1 MQRPVPD
8 EQARIAT
15 SLLAMLDSIVGK
27 LSGSMLDNQMS
38 AIRTVA
44 ANLACLIS
52 APLRHRWA
60 EVAAV
65 VLLCP
70 ILLSVAI
77 WNGFPIIYYDT
88 GAYLLEGLGHAFV
101 IERSPVYS
109 IFLFVAGGGWS
120 LWTIAAIQAL
130 MTAFV
135 MTELAR
141 VFAPRL
147 RLWALL
153 LIGVALVI
161 ATGLPWYVGQIEPD
175 CLTALVILSI
185 YLLAFHTG
193 KLGAARSWLLVAIGA
208 FCTAAHP
215 SHLVLTAGLAL
226 SLGIYRGALWIA
238 RDNSWPK
245 AHMRP
250 AMLCFVLALA
260 MIVGSNFVLTGQVFV
275 TRAGPAF
282 LFARMLQDRI
292 VMKLLEDTCPGS
304 GYRLCDYKNA
314 LPRTADGWLWGR
326 DSPFFRLDRFAGTN
340 AESQRIIWDSIKRY
354 PLLQIESVLSDTA
367 VQFVTYRTGDQIE
380 PQQWAL
386 QSGFQRFIP
395 AQVPAYLAARQQ
407 LGQFRFQPVN
417 LIDVPV
423 AGIVLVGLGV
433 MLFQAIAQRRRKSA
447 VLLGYVLVALLG
459 NAFICGALSNPHA
472 RYQSRI
478 IWIVPFAL
486 VLAAVDWRIASLRG
500 VVNPAL
506 NGP

>member
-1 MQRPVPD
+1 MRRAA
-8 EQARIAT
+8 ARFAHVSSA
-15 SLLAMLDSIVGK
+15 SLQNP
-27 LSGSMLDNQMS
+27 LSEAA
-38 AIRTVA
+38 AI
-44 ANLACLIS
+44 
-52 APLRHRWA
+52 
-60 EVAAV
+60 

-101 IERSPVYS
+101 VERSPVYS
-109 IFLFVAGGGWS
+109 IFLFLAGGGWS
-120 LWTIAAIQAL
+120 LWTIAVLQAL

-147 RLWALL
+147 KLWALL

-175 CLTALVILSI
+175 CLTALVILSV
-185 YLLAFHTG
+185 YLLAFHARQ
-193 KLGAARSWLLVAIGA
+193 LGTVRSWLLVGVGA
-208 FCTAAHP
+208 FATAAHP

-226 SLGIYRGALWIA
+226 SLGVYRGALWLA
-238 RDNSWPK
+238 RNTSWPK
-245 AHMRP
+245 AHLGS
-250 AMLCFVLALA
+250 AILCFVLALA
-260 MIVGSNFVLTGQVFV
+260 MIVGSNFALTGQVFV

-292 VMKLLEDTCPGS
+292 VMRLLDDTCPQS
-304 GYRLCDYKNA
+304 GYRLCAYKDM

-340 AESQRIIWDSIKRY
+340 AESQRIIWDSIRRY
-354 PLLQIESVLSDTA
+354 PLLQIEAAISDA
-367 VQFVTYRTGDQIE
+367 ANQFVVYKTGDQIE

-386 QSGFQRFIP
+386 EPTFQRFIP

-407 LGQFRFQPVN
+407 RGEIRFQTVN

-423 AGIVLVGLGV
+423 AGIMLVGLAI
-433 MLFQAIAQRRRKSA
+433 MLFQALVQRRKKSA

-486 VLAAVDWRIASLRG
+486 ALAAVDWRIASLRG
-500 VVNPAL
+500 VVES
-506 NGP
+506 GT

>member
-1 MQRPVPD
+1 
-8 EQARIAT
+8 
-15 SLLAMLDSIVGK
+15 MLDSVVGR
-27 LSGSMLDNQMS
+27 LSGRMS
-38 AIRTVA
+38 DTRTSALRGAAARFAHAISVPLQNPLSEA
-44 ANLACLIS
+44 AGI
-52 APLRHRWA
+52 
-60 EVAAV
+60 

-88 GAYLLEGLGHAFV
+88 GAYLLEGVGHAFV
-101 IERSPVYS
+101 VERSPVYS

-120 LWTIAAIQAL
+120 LWTIALIQAL

-135 MTELAR
+135 MTEVAR

-153 LIGVALVI
+153 LIGAALVI
-161 ATGLPWYVGQIEPD
+161 VTGLPWYVGQIEPD

-185 YLLAFHTG
+185 YLLGFHAR
-193 KLGAARSWLLVAIGA
+193 KLGPVRSWLMVAVGA
-208 FCTAAHP
+208 FSTAAHP

-226 SLGIYRGALWIA
+226 SLGVYRGVLWLA
-238 RDNSWPK
+238 RNRSWPQ
-245 AHMRP
+245 AHVRP
-250 AMLCFVLALA
+250 AILCFVLALTT
-260 MIVGSNFVLTGQVFV
+260 IVASNFALTGQVFV

-292 VMKLLEDTCPGS
+292 VMRLLDDTCPAS
-304 GYRLCDYKNA
+304 GYRLCKYKDM

-340 AESQRIIWDSIKRY
+340 AESERIIWDSIKRY
-354 PLLQIESVLSDTA
+354 PLLQVEAALNDA
-367 VQFVTYRTGDQIE
+367 ANQFVTYRTGDQIE

-386 QSGFQRFIP
+386 QSVFMRFIP
-395 AQVPAYLAARQQ
+395 AQVPAYLEARQQ
-407 LGQFRFQPVN
+407 RGEFRFRTVN
-417 LIDVPV
+417 LIDVPI
-423 AGIVLVGLGV
+423 AGLMLVGLIV
-433 MLFQAIAQRRRKSA
+433 MLFRAFVQRRRKSA

-486 VLAAVDWRIASLRG
+486 VLASVDWRIASLRG
-500 VVNPAL
+500 VVES
-506 NGP
+506 GT

>member
-1 MQRPVPD
+1 
-8 EQARIAT
+8 
-15 SLLAMLDSIVGK
+15 MLDSIVGR
-27 LSGSMLDNQMS
+27 LSGGLLDNQIS
-38 AIRTVA
+38 AIGTGVA
-44 ANLACLIS
+44 RFARLFS
-52 APLRHRWA
+52 MPLRHRPA
-60 EVAAV
+60 EAIGV

-70 ILLSVAI
+70 ILLAVAI

-101 IERSPVYS
+101 VERSPVYS
-109 IFLFVAGGGWS
+109 MFLFLAGGGWS

-141 VFAPRL
+141 VFAPCL

-153 LIGVALVI
+153 LIGVALVL

-175 CLTALVILSI
+175 CLTALVILSV

-193 KLGAARSWLLVAIGA
+193 KLGTVRSWLLVGVGA
-208 FCTAAHP
+208 FATAAHP
-215 SHLVLTAGLAL
+215 SHLVLTAGLAI
-226 SLGIYRGALWIA
+226 SLGIYRAALWLA
-238 RDNSWPK
+238 RNTSWPK
-245 AHMRP
+245 ARLQP

-292 VMKLLEDTCPGS
+292 VMKLLDDTCPGS
-304 GYRLCDYKNA
+304 GYKLCAYKDA
-314 LPRTADGWLWGR
+314 LPRSADGWLWGR
-326 DSPFFRLDRFAGTN
+326 DSPFFRLDRFDGTN

-354 PLLQIESVLSDTA
+354 PLLQIESVVSDAA

-386 QSGFQRFIP
+386 EPVFLRFIP
-395 AQVPAYLAARQQ
+395 AQVPAYLDARQQ
-407 LGQFRFQPVN
+407 RGEFRFQPVN

-423 AGIVLVGLGV
+423 AGIVLVGLCV
-433 MLFQAIAQRRRKSA
+433 MLFQALLQRRRKSA
-447 VLLGYVLVALLG
+447 LLLGYVLVALLG

-500 VVNPAL
+500 VVES
-506 NGP
+506 GT

>member
-1 MQRPVPD
+1 MNLK
-8 EQARIAT
+8 T
-15 SLLAMLDSIVGK
+15 SVIW
-27 LSGSMLDNQMS
+27 
-38 AIRTVA
+38 TVA
-44 ANLACLIS
+44 AGFSRLIS
-52 APLRHRWA
+52 LPLRHRLA
-60 EVAAV
+60 EGLGI

-70 ILLSVAI
+70 ILLAVAI

-101 IERSPVYS
+101 VERSPVYS

-120 LWTIAAIQAL
+120 LWTIAILQAL

-175 CLTALVILSI
+175 CLTALVILSV
-185 YLLAFHTG
+185 YLLAFHAE
-193 KLGAARSWLLVAIGA
+193 KLGAARSWLLVAVGA

-226 SLGIYRGALWIA
+226 SLALYRGALWTA
-238 RDNSWPK
+238 RNTSWPK
-245 AHMRP
+245 ADARP
-250 AMLCFVLALA
+250 AVLCFVLALT
-260 MIVGSNFVLTGQVFV
+260 MIVASNFSLTGQIFV

-282 LFARMLQDRI
+282 LFARLLQDRI
-292 VMKLLEDTCPGS
+292 VMKLLDDTCPGS
-304 GYRLCDYKNA
+304 GYRLCSYKDV
-314 LPRTADGWLWGR
+314 LPRSADGWLWGR
-326 DSPFFRLDRFAGTN
+326 DSPFFKLGRFAGTS
-340 AESQRIIWDSIKRY
+340 AESQRIVWDSIRRY
-354 PLLQIESVLSDTA
+354 PLLQIESVLRDTA
-367 VQFVTYRTGDQIE
+367 VQFVTYKTGDQIE

-386 QSGFQRFIP
+386 KSAFAQFVP

-407 LGQFRFQPVN
+407 RGEFRFRMVN
-417 LIDVPV
+417 LIDEPV
-423 AGIVLVGLGV
+423 AGIVLVGLAA
-433 MLFQAIAQRRRKSA
+433 MLFYAFAQRRRKTA

-500 VVNPAL
+500 VVES
-506 NGP
+506 GT

>member
-1 MQRPVPD
+1 MS
-8 EQARIAT
+8 E
-15 SLLAMLDSIVGK
+15 
-27 LSGSMLDNQMS
+27 SGTK
-38 AIRTVA
+38 AIWTIA
-44 ANLACLIS
+44 ANFTRLFS
-52 APLRHRWA
+52 MPLRHRLA
-60 EVAAV
+60 ETAAV

-70 ILLSVAI
+70 ILLSVTI

-101 IERSPVYS
+101 VERSPVYS

-120 LWTIAAIQAL
+120 LWTIALIQAL

-141 VFAPRL
+141 AFAPRL

-153 LIGVALVI
+153 TIGAALVL

-175 CLTALVILSI
+175 CLTALVILSV
-185 YLLAFHTG
+185 YLLAFHTE
-193 KLGAARSWLLVAIGA
+193 KLGTVRSWLLVAIGS

-226 SLGIYRGALWIA
+226 SLGVYRGALWLA
-238 RDNSWPK
+238 RSRSWSK
-245 AHMRP
+245 SHARP
-250 AMLCFVLALA
+250 AMLCFVLALT
-260 MIVGSNFVLTGQVFV
+260 MIVGSNFALTGQVFV

-282 LFARMLQDRI
+282 LFARLLQDRI
-292 VMKLLEDTCPGS
+292 VMKLLDDTCPDS
-304 GYRLCDYKNA
+304 GYRLCAYKDA

-340 AESQRIIWDSIKRY
+340 AESQRIIWDSLKRY
-354 PLLQIESVLSDTA
+354 PLLQIESALSDA
-367 VQFVTYRTGDQIE
+367 ASQFVTYKTGDQIE

-386 QSGFQRFIP
+386 EPVFMRFIP
-395 AQVPAYLAARQQ
+395 AQVPSYLAARQQ
-407 LGQFRFQPVN
+407 RAQIRFQTVN

-423 AGIVLVGLGV
+423 AGIVLVGLVV
-433 MLFQAIAQRRRKSA
+433 MLFQAISQRRRKST

-478 IWIVPFAL
+478 IWMVPFAL
-486 VLAAVDWRIASLRG
+486 ALAAVDWRIASLRG
-500 VVNPAL
+500 VVES
-506 NGP
+506 GT